1 MQPLLNISLQ
11 LNPLRMLNSIFIFL
25 NLGGGEVFI
34 VMLVVLMFFGSDKLP
49 EIAKG
54 LGKGLREINDAK
66 EQIQN
71 EIAKST
77 NGFAEEIR
85 KHTEDIQSEIDKA
98 GQSMKR
104 QIADVNKALEDE
116 GKNIEDTM
124 K

>member
-1 MQPLLNISLQ
+1 MFD
-11 LNPLRMLNSIFIFL
+11 SIFLFL

-34 VMLVVLMFFGSDKLP
+34 IVLVILMFFGSDKLP

-66 EQIQN
+66 AQIQN

-77 NGFAEEIR
+77 QGFTEEIK
-85 KHTEDIQSEIDKA
+85 KHTADIQNEIDKA
-98 GQSMKR
+98 GQSMKNS
-104 QIADVNKALEDE
+104 IAEVNKAIESE
-116 GKNIEDTM
+116 GKDIEDTL